1 MNFNRYLIFIF
12 CLNFIFSQNYT
23 YKDLPILESGRIK
36 PFGTFAENQL
46 LVLYGK
52 RSFKTDT
59 LKVDAIDWML
69 DIASNPEQRVDQ
81 KVFYL
86 SKWDNSPDVEI
97 SLGLAS
103 EDHYYSYQDIFEG
116 LSENRDLIVNLL
128 NSSEDERT
136 VVDNQIINVYK
147 KWDLYDKIS
156 NGLIVLLPL
165 VDVENDII
173 KDYLSTSK
181 NKVSYSFLIRN
192 LEKFKYLFKQL
203 IEIDEKE
210 WNEVHE
216 KTAQIFNEFQNIEYV
231 ISQHQ
236 SSFDYF
242 KIIPPDMMD
251 TDEWLSPLNVLLLDR
266 TDNQNKLLESYEN
279 FFHACVDNN
288 VAEMNLYSNS
298 IIGYISDIDKNFK
311 PNLLSKESKV
321 KKIAPFQKSMLFYL
335 LSFIVLLFSW
345 NKHSHILRKIALVLL
360 FSGFLFHGYGL
371 ILRMIIL
378 QRPPVSTLYESI
390 LFVNFILVLFAML
403 FENFRKDKIGI
414 LIASFGG
421 VFLHYIGLK
430 YASDGDTLGMLVAV
444 LNSNFWLATH
454 VTTITVGYGVSLVAG
469 MMGHVYM
476 LMAFFVKNNKSDLKK
491 INNNIYGLTLMAL
504 FFTMFGTILGGIWA
518 DQSWGRFW
526 GWDPKENGALL
537 IVLWLLMMLHMRL
550 SGIVKALG
558 FAFGISLINIIV
570 AIAWFGVNLLSVG
583 LHSYGFTDNVATN
596 LFAFISIEIVFCSTL
611 YFLIKK
617 KNISLNEK

>member
-12 CLNFIFSQNYT
+12 CLNFIFSQNYS

-36 PFGTFAENQL
+36 PFSTFAENQL

-59 LKVDAIDWML
+59 IKVDAIDWML

-97 SLGLAS
+97 SLGLAN

-116 LSENRDLIVNLL
+116 LSENRDLIANLL

-136 VVDNQIINVYK
+136 IVDNQIINVYK

-181 NKVSYSFLIRN
+181 NKVSYSFIIRN

-216 KTAQIFNEFQNIEYV
+216 KTTQIFNEFQNIEYV

-266 TDNQNKLLESYEN
+266 TDKQNKLLESYEN

-288 VAEMNLYSNS
+288 VGEMNLYSNF
-298 IIGYISDIDKNFK
+298 IIESISDIDKNFK

-345 NKHSHILRKIALVLL
+345 NRYSHILRKIALVLL

-476 LMAFFVKNNKSDLKK
+476 LMAFFVKNNKNDLKK

-558 FAFGISLINIIV
+558 FAF
-570 AIAWFGVNLLSVG
+570 
-583 LHSYGFTDNVATN
+583 
-596 LFAFISIEIVFCSTL
+596 
-611 YFLIKK
+611 
-617 KNISLNEK
+617 

>member
-1 MNFNRYLIFIF
+1 M
-12 CLNFIFSQNYT
+12 FSQNYS
-23 YKDLPILESGRIK
+23 YRDLPILESGRIK
-36 PFGTFAENQL
+36 PISKFADNQL

-52 RSFKTDT
+52 RSFKTDS

-97 SLGLAS
+97 SLSLAN
-103 EDHYYSYQDIFEG
+103 EDHYYSYEEIFEG
-116 LSENRDLIVNLL
+116 LSENREFIVNLL
-128 NSSEDERT
+128 NTSENERT
-136 VVDNQIINVYK
+136 IVDNQIIKVYK

-165 VDVENDII
+165 VDIENDII
-173 KDYLSTSK
+173 KEYLSTDK

-203 IEIDEKE
+203 IEIQEEK

-216 KTAQIFNEFQNIEYV
+216 KTAQIFNEFQNIEYI

-236 SSFDYF
+236 NSFDYF
-242 KIIPPDMMD
+242 KIIPPDMMN
-251 TDEWLSPLNVLLLDR
+251 TEEWLSPLNILMLDR
-266 TDNQNKLLESYEN
+266 TDKQNKILESYEN
-279 FFHACVDNN
+279 FFHAYVDSDKIG
-288 VAEMNLYSNS
+288 MDSYSNS
-298 IIGYISDIDKNFK
+298 IIENISDVDKNFR
-311 PNLLSKESKV
+311 PNLLSKENKV
-321 KKIAPFQKSMLFYL
+321 EKIAPFQKSMLFYF
-335 LSFIVLLFSW
+335 LSIFILIFSW
-345 NKHSHILRKIALVLL
+345 YKYSHFFRKIALFFLI
-360 FSGFLFHGYGL
+360 SGFVFHGYGL

-390 LFVNFILVLFAML
+390 LFVNFILVLFAIL
-403 FENFRKDKIGI
+403 FEYFRKDKIGI

-454 VTTITVGYGVSLVAG
+454 VTTITIGYGVSLVAG

-476 LMAFFVKNNKSDLKK
+476 IMAFFIKNNKNDLNK
-491 INNNIYGLTLMAL
+491 IYNNIYGLTLMAL

-550 SGIVKALG
+550 SGIVKPLG
-558 FAFGISLINIIV
+558 FAFGISFVNIIV

-596 LFAFISIEIVFCSTL
+596 LFAFIFIEIVLCSTL

-617 KNISLNEK
+617 RKLV

>member
-1 MNFNRYLIFIF
+1 MNLYLIFVF
-12 CLNFIFSQNYT
+12 CLSFAFTQNYS

-36 PFGTFAENQL
+36 PFSTFAENQL

-52 RSFKTDT
+52 SSFKTDT
-59 LKVDAIDWML
+59 LKLDAIDWML

-86 SKWDNSPDVEI
+86 SKWDNSPDVET
-97 SLGLAS
+97 SLGLAN
-103 EDHYYSYQDIFEG
+103 ENHYYSYQEIFEA
-116 LSENRDLIVNLL
+116 LSENRDFIVNLL
-128 NSSEDERT
+128 NTNEDERT
-136 VVDNQIINVYK
+136 IVDNQIINVYK

-165 VDVENDII
+165 VDVENEII
-173 KDYLSTSK
+173 KDYLSTNK
-181 NKVSYSFLIRN
+181 NKISYSFLIRN
-192 LEKFKYLFKQL
+192 LDKFKYLFKQL
-203 IEIDEKE
+203 IDTEEKK

-216 KTAQIFNEFQNIEYV
+216 KTAQIFNEFQNIEYI

-242 KIIPPDMMD
+242 KIIPPDMID
-251 TDEWLSPLNVLLLDR
+251 TEEWLSPLNVLLLDR
-266 TDNQNKLLESYEN
+266 TDKQNKLLESYEN
-279 FFHACVDNN
+279 FFHAYMDNN
-288 VAEMNLYSNS
+288 EIEMNFYSNS
-298 IIGYISDIDKNFK
+298 IIENISNIDKDFK

-321 KKIAPFQKSMLFYL
+321 KKIAPFQKSMLLYF
-335 LSFIVLLFSW
+335 LSIIVLLFSL
-345 NKHSHILRKIALVLL
+345 NRYSPILRKIALFLL
-360 FSGFLFHGYGL
+360 FLGFVIHGYGL

-403 FENFRKDKIGI
+403 FEYFRKDKIGI

-454 VTTITVGYGVSLVAG
+454 VTTITIGYGVSLVAG
-469 MMGHVYM
+469 MMGHIYM
-476 LMAFFVKNNKSDLKK
+476 LIALFFKNNKSDLKK
-491 INNNIYGLTLMAL
+491 VYNNIYGLTLMAL

-596 LFAFISIEIVFCSTL
+596 LFAFISIEIVLCSTL

-617 KNISLNEK
+617 RKLV

>member
-12 CLNFIFSQNYT
+12 CLNFIFSQNYS

-36 PFGTFAENQL
+36 PFSTFAENQL

-69 DIASNPEQRVDQ
+69 DLASNPEQRVNQ

-136 VVDNQIINVYK
+136 IVDNQIINVYK

-335 LSFIVLLFSW
+335 LSFILLLFSW
-345 NKHSHILRKIALVLL
+345 NKHSHFLRKIALVLL